1 MTEKVHMVGICGSGM
16 SSIALWYRS
25 RGLDVTGCD
34 RNPGENLPELEEAG
48 IKVYARHDPEHVRNS
63 DRVVFSAA
71 VPFDHMELQTAR
83 DLGIPV
89 FRRSEA
95 LARLA
100 NSSRLLAVAGAH
112 GKTTVT
118 AMIGWILQETG
129 HNPTVML
136 GGSVRPWKGNFRR
149 GGKLS
154 VVEADEYDRTFLRLR
169 PSHSAVTSYAAEHL
183 ECYGTEQA
191 LSMAYGIFLE
201 MTRPGGTVVVPAEN
215 RDLSVWAERIG
226 RKVIATGP
234 EGDFNCRHIQTEG
247 WQQEYELEGKTG
259 VLPMPGR
266 HNLRN
271 ASTAM
276 ALARAAGAGV
286 EEAMKAL
293 KSFPGISRRL
303 EKLGR
308 RGSVDIV
315 SDYAHHPDEIEA
327 ALKTVKDIYKGTAA
341 VVFQPHL
348 YSRTA
353 AQYQQMGSAL
363 SIADDVMVL
372 PIYPAREEPL
382 PGVTSEL
389 VVKACR
395 QSGGTCSPVYTDEAI
410 RMILE
415 LDPEV
420 VVFMGAGSVDSLA
433 REMAGDPA

>member
-1 MTEKVHMVGICGSGM
+1 M

-25 RGLDVTGCD
+25 RGLEVTGCD

-48 IKVYARHDPEHVRNS
+48 IKVYTRHDPEHVQNS

-71 VPFDHMELQTAR
+71 VPFDHSELQAAR
-83 DLGIPV
+83 NSGIPV
-89 FRRSEA
+89 LRRSEA
-95 LARLA
+95 LAELA

-118 AMIGWILQETG
+118 AMTGWILQETG
-129 HNPTVML
+129 QNPTVML
-136 GGSVRPWKGNFRR
+136 GGSVRDWRGNFRR
-149 GGKLS
+149 GGELS

-169 PSHSAVTSYAAEHL
+169 PSHSAVTSYAVEHL

-201 MTRPGGTVVVPAEN
+201 MTRPEGTVVVPARN
-215 RDLSVWAERIG
+215 RDLARWAERIG
-226 RKVIATGP
+226 RRIVETGP
-234 EGDFNCRHIQTEG
+234 DGQIHCRHIRSNG
-247 WQQEYELEGKTG
+247 WEQEYELEGLTG

-271 ASTAM
+271 ASTAI
-276 ALARAAGAGV
+276 ALACAAGV
-286 EEAMKAL
+286 DTEEAVAAL

-303 EKLGR
+303 ERLGR
-308 RGSVDIV
+308 KGSMDIV
-315 SDYAHHPDEIEA
+315 SDYAHHPDEMEA
-327 ALKTVKDIYKGTAA
+327 ALETVTELYSGTTV

-353 AQYQQMGSAL
+353 AQYEEMGRAL
-363 SIADDVMVL
+363 GMADKAMVL

-389 VVKACR
+389 VVQACLGN
-395 QSGGTCSPVYTDEAI
+395 GGTCSTV
-410 RMILE
+410 
-415 LDPEV
+415 DPEEVEESVRMSNPDV

-433 REMAGDPA
+433 RKMAGEVT